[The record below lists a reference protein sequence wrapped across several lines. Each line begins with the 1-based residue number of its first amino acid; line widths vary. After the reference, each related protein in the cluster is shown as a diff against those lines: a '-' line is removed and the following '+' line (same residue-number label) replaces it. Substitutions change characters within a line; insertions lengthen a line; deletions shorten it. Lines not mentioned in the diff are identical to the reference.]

1 MKSSLSLSVVAA
13 GLLLAPVL
21 SSAQTKDTASPKT
34 FSANDPALIEYL
46 RAMQAPAQGDAVQP
60 GRVGRNRPGIE
71 RLMQRR
77 QAMGQALQGGQNM
90 PPRQNMREALGLTE
104 AQQADMRK
112 MRETA
117 QRDRLRKSTDLKIA
131 AMDLKSL
138 LRAEKVDEKAVATKL
153 AEVQAA
159 RGALMK
165 MRIDNTLAMKR
176 ILTPEQQ
183 KKMAELRAHRGVRA
197 MGQRMQ
203 NRRGV
208 GRGQAR
214 DRVRGRAGRM
224 GAGRP
229 GFNNGIREE
238 F

>member
-1 MKSSLSLSVVAA
+1 M
-13 GLLLAPVL
+13 
-21 SSAQTKDTASPKT
+21 
-34 FSANDPALIEYL
+34 
-46 RAMQAPAQGDAVQP
+46 
-60 GRVGRNRPGIE
+60 
-71 RLMQRR
+71 MQRR
-77 QAMGQALQGGQNM
+77 QAMGLDRQGGQNM
-90 PPRQNMREALGLTE
+90 PPRQNMKESLGLTD
-104 AQQADMRK
+104 AQQADIHK
-112 MRETA
+112 VREAA

-138 LRAEKVDEKAVATKL
+138 LRADKVDEKAVATKL

-183 KKMAELRAHRGVRA
+183 KKMAELRAHRGGRA

-208 GRGQAR
+208 GRGQGR
-214 DRVRGRAGRM
+214 ERVPGRAGRR

-229 GFNNGIREE
+229 GFNDGMREE

>member
-21 SSAQTKDTASPKT
+21 SSAQTKDTAPNRSGSP
-34 FSANDPALIEYL
+34 AA
-46 RAMQAPAQGDAVQP
+46 AQAPPQGDVQP
-60 GRVGRNRPGIE
+60 GPGRNRPAIE
-71 RLMQRR
+71 RMMQRR
-77 QAMGQALQGGQNM
+77 QAMGQDRQGGQNM
-90 PPRQNMREALGLTE
+90 PPRQNMKESLGLTD
-104 AQQADMRK
+104 AQQADIRK
-112 MRETA
+112 VREAA

-138 LRAEKVDEKAVATKL
+138 LRAEKVDEKAVAAKL

-183 KKMAELRAHRGVRA
+183 KKMAELRAHRGDRA

-214 DRVRGRAGRM
+214 DRVPGRAGRR

-229 GFNNGIREE
+229 GFNDGMREE